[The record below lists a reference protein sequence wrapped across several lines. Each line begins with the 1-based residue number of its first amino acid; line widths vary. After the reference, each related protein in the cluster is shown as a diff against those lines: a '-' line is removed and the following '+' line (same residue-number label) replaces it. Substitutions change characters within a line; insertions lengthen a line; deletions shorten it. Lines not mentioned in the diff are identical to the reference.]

1 MKIAFAA
8 LLLATAFP
16 APAESAAPPS
26 ASSVAVKPG
35 VVDGS
40 TAKLL
45 AASGAKVV
53 DVRTPEEFASGHVP
67 GAINIPFDELPRRAA
82 EIGPPATPVVLY
94 CRSGRRSGIAVDAL
108 QKAGFS
114 KLYDLK
120 SVTAWPGELAR

>member
-1 MKIAFAA
+1 MKITIAA

-16 APAESAAPPS
+16 ALAESASS
-26 ASSVAVKPG
+26 ASGAVASVKPG
-35 VVDGS
+35 AVDGA

-53 DVRTPEEFASGHVP
+53 DVRTAGEFASGHVP
-67 GAINIPFDELPRRAA
+67 GAVNIPFDELPRRAA
-82 EIGPPATPVVLY
+82 EIGPTSTPVVLY
-94 CRSGRRSGIAVDAL
+94 CRTGRRSGIAADAL

-120 SVTAWPGELAR
+120 SVTAWPGELAK